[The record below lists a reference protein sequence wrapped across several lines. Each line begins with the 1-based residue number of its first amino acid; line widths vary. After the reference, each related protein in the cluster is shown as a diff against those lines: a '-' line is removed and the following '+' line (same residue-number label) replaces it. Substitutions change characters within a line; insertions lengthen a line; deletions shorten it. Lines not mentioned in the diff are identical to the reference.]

1 MQPYKDLGSG
11 EVGHHTSCTDDYPT
25 YYVLDS
31 GQMKMS
37 KRWSQPSRHSPSD
50 QRSLWWCDLI
60 ICGAGFGGFRWETSH
75 CWCEWGHCVIQEN
88 FFLQNMALVVMV
100 MSLLHNA
107 RDKEITHSHGR
118 QKKPSLLFKYWR
130 ETVGH
135 GVILFIESY
144 KWQLNEK
151 WNQTLTSTK
160 MWMVNPALS
169 ENVLQF
175 GRDWAW
181 ARANTEN
188 QPENPEK
195 TKCIPVDLPTG
206 ISLCNSPPPFP
217 KGAIPGPWGWGRDGE
232 SWGRQ
237 AH

>member
-1 MQPYKDLGSG
+1 MW
-11 EVGHHTSCTDDYPT
+11 V
-25 YYVLDS
+25 
-31 GQMKMS
+31 
-37 KRWSQPSRHSPSD
+37 
-50 QRSLWWCDLI
+50 RSLCDT
-60 ICGAGFGGFRWETSH
+60 GK
-75 CWCEWGHCVIQEN
+75 

-118 QKKPSLLFKYWR
+118 QKKKPTSLLFKYWR
-130 ETVGH
+130 KTVGH

-237 AH
+237 AR

>member
-1 MQPYKDLGSG
+1 MCWTLGRWRWARGDPSPPGTHLQTREVSGDVISSFVVQALVDLGEKPVTADVS
-11 EVGHHTSCTDDYPT
+11 EVTVWYR
-25 YYVLDS
+25 
-31 GQMKMS
+31 K
-37 KRWSQPSRHSPSD
+37 
-50 QRSLWWCDLI
+50 I
-60 ICGAGFGGFRWETSH
+60 
-75 CWCEWGHCVIQEN
+75 
-88 FFLQNMALVVMV
+88 FLQNMALVVMV

-118 QKKPSLLFKYWR
+118 QKKTSLLFKYWR
-130 ETVGH
+130 KTVGH

-237 AH
+237 ARWVLQ